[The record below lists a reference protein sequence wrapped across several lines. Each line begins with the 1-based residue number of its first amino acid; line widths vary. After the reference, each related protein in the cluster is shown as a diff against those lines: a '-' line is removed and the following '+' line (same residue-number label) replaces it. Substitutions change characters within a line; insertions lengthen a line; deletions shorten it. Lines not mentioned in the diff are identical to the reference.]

1 MLKGVYI
8 LKSHLDAIV
17 SFSGPM
23 GFAGEKTATA
33 SSSTKRD
40 TNQARH
46 DERVKYTVEE
56 GLRIDGKMNSEMLN
70 IKVRQGHETP
80 YGNTKAEEPNG
91 HATDMAGTAHGV
103 IGVTNRIIVP
113 PSRSKNHHLRK
124 AVWNRL
130 RDVDVLSQHTN
141 TLHIHA
147 KDGVVTLSG
156 MVETEPQKAAA
167 GKAAESV
174 SGIKK
179 VINAIHVRTLP
190 FQKEQD

>member
-1 MLKGVYI
+1 MVKGVYI

-17 SFSGPM
+17 CFSGPM

-33 SSSTKRD
+33 SSSTERVTD
-40 TNQARH
+40 QTRH
-46 DERVKYTVEE
+46 DESVKYTVEE
-56 GLRIDGKMNSEMLN
+56 GLRMDGQMNSEMLN
-70 IKVRQGHETP
+70 IEMRQGHVTP
-80 YGNTKAEEPNG
+80 YGNTRTEEPNG
-91 HATDMAGTAHGV
+91 HATDIAGMAHGV
-103 IGVTNRIIVP
+103 VRVTNRIIVP

-130 RDVDVLSQHTN
+130 RDVDVLSQYTN

-156 MVETEPQKAAA
+156 MVETEPQKTEA

-174 SGIKK
+174 SGIKR

-190 FQKEQD
+190 FQVEQD